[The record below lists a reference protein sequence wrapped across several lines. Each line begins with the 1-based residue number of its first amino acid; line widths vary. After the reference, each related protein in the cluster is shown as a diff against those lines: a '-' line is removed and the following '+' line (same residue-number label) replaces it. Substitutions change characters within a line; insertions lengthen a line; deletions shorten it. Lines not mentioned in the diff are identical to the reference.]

1 MELRSPLATTLKTQC
16 ISTKVSSRGDSNPNP
31 SMLALTVPGKL
42 MSFRQR
48 NKVFLRRA
56 QQIEAILIAA
66 VALEGWAKPCPTD

>member
-1 MELRSPLATTLKTQC
+1 MHLDKG
-16 ISTKVSSRGDSNPNP
+16 VFSRRFESKSVHAGAS
-31 SMLALTVPGKL
+31 VPGKL

-66 VALEGWAKPCPTD
+66 VALEG